1 MTNTSHRRT
10 QPEDVVWEACPGHA
24 DDDWV
29 LTSGAGIG
37 EELYC
42 DGTCTGEHAETCEC
56 SECEN
61 ERARQDEYDAFH

>member
-1 MTNTSHRRT
+1 MTRHYRIPH
-10 QPEDVVWEACPGHA
+10 QVPAEDVVWEECPGHA

-37 EELYC
+37 EELFC
-42 DGTCTGEHAETCEC
+42 DGTCTGMHAETCHC

-61 ERARQDEYDAFH
+61 ARALDEDAGH